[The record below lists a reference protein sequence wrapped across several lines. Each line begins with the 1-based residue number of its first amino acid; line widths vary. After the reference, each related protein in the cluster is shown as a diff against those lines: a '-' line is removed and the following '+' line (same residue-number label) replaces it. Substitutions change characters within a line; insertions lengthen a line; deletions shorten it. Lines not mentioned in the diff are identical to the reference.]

1 MNRGDSTQPGA
12 PAVPGTAPDG
22 KAGSGE
28 GSDTALQALIRKRK
42 QVESPDPPD
51 GAAEQ
56 PPAR

>member
-42 QVESPDPPD
+42 QVEKPDHLLPTP
-51 GAAEQ
+51 
-56 PPAR
+56 PPAQQR